1 MTNILEIRNL
11 SKSFNGLRAV
21 TDVNLEVKKGSV
33 AGLAGPNGA
42 GKTTLF
48 NLISGFISPT
58 SGNIYFEG
66 SDITSWS
73 VPRRVNLGITR
84 TFQESRVFPGLTV
97 RENVLT
103 GTYTAGD
110 KGIFESIA
118 RQDGTGQIG
127 NEESAIGWVLEV
139 TNLKNYEG
147 AMACNLS
154 YGYRQRLELAIAIA
168 TNPKLLLLDE
178 PFSGTHASDLQEL
191 AGLLGVLKE
200 AGLTVILVEHDITT
214 VANIADRFVYME
226 GGKVT
231 IPNG

>member
-1 MTNILEIRNL
+1 MTNILEVRNL

-103 GTYTAGD
+103 GTYTAGS
-110 KGIFESIA
+110 KGIFESIV
-118 RQDGTGQIG
+118 RQDGTGRVG
-127 NEESAIGWVLEV
+127 DEESAIGWVLEV

>member
-1 MTNILEIRNL
+1 MTEILEVRNI
-11 SKSFNGLRAV
+11 SKSFDGLHAV
-21 TDVNLEVKKGSV
+21 TDVNLAVKKGSV
-33 AGLAGPNGA
+33 VGLAGPNGA

-48 NLISGFISPT
+48 DMVSGFIPPT
-58 SGNIYFEG
+58 SGSIYFEG
-66 SDITSWS
+66 NDITSWS
-73 VPRRVNLGITR
+73 VSRRVDLGITR

-103 GTYTAGD
+103 GTYTAGN
-110 KGIFESIA
+110 KGTFESIA
-118 RQDGTGQIG
+118 RQDGTGRVG
-127 NEESAIGWVLEV
+127 DEKSAIGWVLEV
-139 TNLKNYEG
+139 TNLRNYEEM
-147 AMACNLS
+147 MACNLS

-191 AGLLGVLKE
+191 AGMLGVLKD